1 MSFETTLIY
10 SESIVRQAVFS
21 FWRRT
26 VGVSFIFILLA
37 MMAWFVFLLA
47 RGDRS
52 WLLGATGTII
62 AIGFLMSVAIY
73 FVHFR
78 NSMSKFREM
87 GSPKANLRLEE
98 LTFTLASDIGES
110 TMQWSVVKE
119 LWQFENVWLLLFSK
133 AHFST
138 LPLENLPAEMRD
150 FIVERILATGGK
162 VS

>member
-1 MSFETTLIY
+1 MLFEATLIY
-10 SESIVRQAVFS
+10 SESIIRQAVFS

-26 VGVSFIFILLA
+26 VGVSFVLMLLA
-37 MMAWFVFLLA
+37 MIAWFIFLLA
-47 RGDRS
+47 RSDRS
-52 WLLGATGTII
+52 WLLGVTGTII
-62 AIGFLMSVAIY
+62 AIGFLMSVSIY

-87 GSPKANLRLEE
+87 GNPKANLRLEE

-138 LPLENLPAEMRD
+138 LPLENLSEEVRS
-150 FIVERILATGGK
+150 FIVERVLASGGK